1 MSVFPSCIAAVLLW
15 LGLFPASVQARTD
28 GFAAD
33 RAAAGRIQPARERRA
48 ADGRRT
54 GPSAARIAAGRK
66 AVTARARPGNPR
78 TDRGPRTAGL
88 AKKNRLATPA
98 GDGFDRMR
106 SVSLGDAIG
115 LHRTSDPLD
124 LRSGSV
130 LVMDRDTGKVLYSK
144 NRQYVLPIASLT
156 KVMTSMVVIDGGQ
169 SLDET
174 ITVTAEDRD
183 LDRFSSSRLP
193 IGTSLTRREMIV
205 LALMASENRAASALA
220 RSYPGGLPAFVLAA
234 NRKARELGMPD
245 STFADGTGLSAMNV
259 STADDLARMIAAAGR
274 YPLIRE
280 ASVSPS
286 HAVRLARG
294 ERVFHTTNRL
304 IASPAWQL
312 DLQKTGYISEAG
324 NCLVLLG
331 KVERRSLIVVLLD
344 SYGRHSRLG
353 DAERIRRWLATQAT

>member
-1 MSVFPSCIAAVLLW
+1 MSVFSFCIAAVLLW
-15 LGLFPASVQARTD
+15 LGLGPASVQARTE
-28 GFAAD
+28 GPAVD
-33 RAAAGRIQPARERRA
+33 RAAAGSSRADHRQRVDRRRA
-48 ADGRRT
+48 
-54 GPSAARIAAGRK
+54 GPSVVRAGAGRK
-66 AVTARARPGNPR
+66 AVTARVRPANPR
-78 TDRGPRTAGL
+78 ADRGPRTTRL
-88 AKKNRLATPA
+88 AKKRVPTPA
-98 GDGFDRMR
+98 GDGFDRLR

-130 LVMDRDTGKVLYSK
+130 LVMDRESGKVLYSK

-156 KVMTSMVVIDGGQ
+156 KVMTSMVVLDGGQ

-183 LDRFSSSRLP
+183 LDRYSSSRLP

-234 NRKARELGMPD
+234 NRKARDLGMPD
-245 STFADGTGLSAMNV
+245 STFADGTGLSALNV

-304 IASPAWQL
+304 VASPAWQL

-331 KVERRSLIVVLLD
+331 KVDRRSVIVVLLD